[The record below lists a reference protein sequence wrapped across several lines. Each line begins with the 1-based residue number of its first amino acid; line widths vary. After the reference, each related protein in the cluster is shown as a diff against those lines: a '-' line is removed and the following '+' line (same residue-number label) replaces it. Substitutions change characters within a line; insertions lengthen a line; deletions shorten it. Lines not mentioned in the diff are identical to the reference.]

1 MRVMI
6 IVRANRNSEAGRMPG
21 PDVLAQMRTYNEQLA
36 EAGVLV
42 GMGGLLPSAN
52 GKRVKASGGKKTVV
66 DGPFAETKEL
76 IAGFWLWQVRSMDEA
91 LEWAARF
98 PDTGE
103 DEEIE
108 IRPMYDEGPCGTMT
122 ASAPKAKAVAAAAE

>member
-1 MRVMI
+1 MRVMV
-6 IVRANRNSEAGRMPG
+6 IVRANKESEAGRMPG
-21 PDVLAQMRTYNEQLA
+21 VDVIAQMRKFNEELA

-52 GKRVKASGGKKTVV
+52 GKRVKVSGGKRMVL

-76 IAGFWLWQVRSMDEA
+76 IAGYAIWEVASMDEA
-91 LEWAARF
+91 LAWVARF

-108 IRPMYDEGPCGTMT
+108 VRPMYESGPCGHTST
-122 ASAPKAKAVAAAAE
+122 LEPKAKAIAAE

>member
-1 MRVMI
+1 MRVMV
-6 IVRANRNSEAGRMPG
+6 IVRANKNSEAGRMPSA
-21 PDVLAQMRTYNEQLA
+21 DVIAQMRKFNEEVA

-42 GMGGLLPSAN
+42 GMGGLLPSAAA
-52 GKRVKASGGKKTVV
+52 KRVKVTGGKRMIL

-76 IAGFWLWQVRSMDEA
+76 IAGYAIWEVGSMDEA
-91 LEWAARF
+91 LAWAARF

-108 IRPMYDEGPCGTMT
+108 IRPMYAEGPCGHM
-122 ASAPKAKAVAAAAE
+122 AEAVHAAE